1 MRKRTFSLDKRHKII
16 LQYFKISLC
25 LFSKGR
31 GYGTKMLNF
40 VERFAPIQKI
50 GVVSCQ
56 DNLINM
62 YERKGYEIVEK
73 EPMNDKNVPNISRD
87 DLEFV
92 IMLKNKS
99 HK

>member
-1 MRKRTFSLDKRHKII
+1 
-16 LQYFKISLC
+16 
-25 LFSKGR
+25 
-31 GYGTKMLNF
+31 MLTF

-62 YERKGYEIVEK
+62 YKRKGYEIVEK
-73 EPMNDKNVPNISRD
+73 EPMNDKNVPNISRN

-99 HK
+99 NK

>member
-1 MRKRTFSLDKRHKII
+1 
-16 LQYFKISLC
+16 
-25 LFSKGR
+25 
-31 GYGTKMLNF
+31 MLNF

-56 DNLINM
+56 DHLINM
-62 YERKGYEIVEK
+62 YKSKGYEIVEK
-73 EPMNDKNVPNISRD
+73 ETMNDKNVPNISRN